1 MALFSVRRKP
11 RLAPALDD
19 VELGR
24 TVKSLLEVPRPG
36 MIGMTDLHVVRVTD
50 LLKHTGTDW
59 DRRTHRLSVLA
70 ATTAGSR
77 VPSAW
82 TAREPGNTDALL
94 LHAWAQLVQGRRS
107 GGLSDADSLVRSCYR
122 AAELSPEDPTPW
134 VIVLGVA
141 RLERYDRGS
150 VLAVWRE
157 ALARDRWNREA
168 HLQLLGYLSP
178 EEGGSRVQVLDF
190 VDSVRAG
197 TPADAPTAAVELT
210 AAVRQYQAVV
220 ARGGV
225 EALMARDFW
234 RHPPVLHAL
243 DRAAATWPKPGFLR
257 HAAARADLNLLAY
270 ALGAAER
277 RSEAAPV
284 FTALE
289 GVVTAWPWNGDGGDP
304 VDVFSY
310 EQSRAAR

>member
-1 MALFSVRRKP
+1 MPLFSGRRKP

-24 TVKSLLEVPRPG
+24 TVKSLLEVPRAG
-36 MIGMTDLHVVRVTD
+36 MIGMTDLHVARVTD
-50 LLKHTGTDW
+50 LLKLTGTDW
-59 DRRTHRLSVLA
+59 DRRTFRLSVLA
-70 ATTAGSR
+70 ETTAGSR

-82 TAREPGNTDALL
+82 AAREPDNPDALL
-94 LHAWAQLVQGRRS
+94 LHAWSRLAQGLRS
-107 GGLSDADSLVRSCYR
+107 GGMGDANSVVRSCYR
-122 AAELSPEDPTPW
+122 AAELNPEDPAPW

-141 RLERYDRGS
+141 RLERYERGS

-190 VDSVRAG
+190 VDSVRAR
-197 TPADAPTAAVELT
+197 TPADAPAAAVELT
-210 AAVRQYQAVV
+210 AAVRQHQGV
-220 ARGGV
+220 AAGGGV

-234 RHPPVLHAL
+234 KHPPVVHAL
-243 DRAAATWPKPGFLR
+243 DRATATWPEPGFLR

-284 FTALE
+284 FAALE
-289 GVVTAWPWNGDGGDP
+289 GTVTGWPWHEGGKDP
-304 VDVFSY
+304 VEVFSN
-310 EQSRAAR
+310 EQSRAVR